1 MSPEFSSQNLDSEA
15 HADSASQSQENT
27 ARLSNTEE
35 KVSKIKTS
43 AVVGQYAVFV
53 IIFTIIIGVFSL
65 IMSEISRGR
74 NDIYYSNR
82 AATEMLYNGPIRQ
95 SAPSLGAITQDSELY
110 SRNNLSIAQVRR
122 FVENTTLK
130 STNAEVV
137 MNTDFVKKGLTYQP
151 TYQTSFSAEYLL
163 KNELEEESVISFE
176 FPFPVNVDSQEISNA
191 RLIVNGEQISNSKSK
206 VKVATTSIPDPY
218 IDPYYQTPSSGQ
230 AGQVDGLSWEGT
242 IPADGEAVVLVSY
255 DTVGL
260 STFDYQGIENP
271 KGAQDFNFKVTIN
284 GTRSYNIVDGLSV
297 TERNFGD
304 NSVELAWNKP
314 DLYSR
319 PNVQVSIGD
328 KLNPSTQV
336 SRVYLTMAPVYF
348 VFITILL
355 YLAYRFGKNKL
366 ALFDML
372 LVTILFVVYFPLV
385 HYLSSFTIDPT
396 IEIFSSFK
404 NVPNFSMP
412 LYGAFLIAV
421 LVIGGLMYYLLGK
434 VSDFR
439 FSTKFGIPA
448 MILAL
453 GFFPLVVTI
462 PEYSMLLV
470 LIGVVALL
478 AIIVQARVRTLQN

>member
-1 MSPEFSSQNLDSEA
+1 MSADFNSNSE
-15 HADSASQSQENT
+15 QSTTGQPDREQLKSET
-27 ARLSNTEE
+27 KPHKKRSNPL
-35 KVSKIKTS
+35 I
-43 AVVGQYAVFV
+43 AQYVVFV
-53 IIFTIIIGVFSL
+53 VIFTMVIGVFSL
-65 IMSEISRGR
+65 IMSSIAHER
-74 NDIYYSNR
+74 NAIYYNNL

-95 SAPSLGAITQDSELY
+95 SAPSLGAIAQDSAFY
-110 SRNNLSIAQVRR
+110 SENNLSIAQVRR

-130 STNAEVV
+130 STNAEVI
-137 MNTDFVKKGLTYQP
+137 MNADFVKKGLTYQP
-151 TYQTSFSAEYLL
+151 TYQTTFTAEYLL
-163 KNELEEESVISFE
+163 KNELEEESVISFD

-191 RLIVNGEQISNSKSK
+191 RLIVNGEQIPNAKSK
-206 VKVATTSIPDPY
+206 VDVATTPVY
-218 IDPYYQTPSSGQ
+218 DPYYPTPTRTNQ
-230 AGQVDGLSWEGT
+230 ADGLSWEGK
-242 IPADGEAVVLVSY
+242 IPAGGEVLVVVSY

-271 KGAQDFNFKVTIN
+271 KGAQDFNFKATIN
-284 GTRSYNIVDGLSV
+284 GTRSYNVVDGLSV

-304 NSVELAWNKP
+304 NSVELVWNKP

-348 VFITILL
+348 VFIIILL

-366 ALFDML
+366 SLFDVL
-372 LVTILFVVYFPLV
+372 LVTILFTVYFPFV
-385 HYLSSFTIDPT
+385 HYLSSFTVDPT
-396 IEIFSSFK
+396 IEIFSNLK
-404 NVPNFSMP
+404 NVPTFSMP

-421 LVIGGLMYYLLGK
+421 LIIGGLMYYLLGK
-434 VSDFR
+434 VAGFR
-439 FSTKFGIPA
+439 FSSKFGVPA
-448 MILAL
+448 VILAL

-478 AIIVQARVRTLQN
+478 AIIVQARVKTLSTAG